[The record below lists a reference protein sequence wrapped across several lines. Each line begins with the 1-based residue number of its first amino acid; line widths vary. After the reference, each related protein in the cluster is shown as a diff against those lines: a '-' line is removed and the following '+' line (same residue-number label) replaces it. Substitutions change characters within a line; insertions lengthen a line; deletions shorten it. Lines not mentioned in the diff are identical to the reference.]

1 MNILI
6 VALDNHDYPR
16 DISIFISTFYQNNVS
31 SYNTLQ
37 SFCLLF
43 LISLSLSN
51 LSLFSCYQR
60 LMVRWDFSS
69 SLHIRVIC
77 VCVGW
82 IGLYARMSKHK
93 GLSGYTA
100 QILSLNIEY
109 KSVSHLFI
117 IHVGCY
123 KFEIFIHSILN
134 QDINR
139 ERKFYN

>member
-1 MNILI
+1 MYRPIIPFNLF
-6 VALDNHDYPR
+6 V
-16 DISIFISTFYQNNVS
+16 FS
-31 SYNTLQ
+31 S
-37 SFCLLF
+37 S
-43 LISLSLSN
+43 SLSLSLFLSHSD
-51 LSLFSCYQR
+51 LSLVSCYQR

-69 SLHIRVIC
+69 SLHILVIC

-134 QDINR
+134 QDMIRSFLMIMNKNVGSR
-139 ERKFYN
+139 NIFKMHIIKSIG